1 MIRSAIQTR
10 ISPEVIWHSFSRTFS
25 AEKGKEGRFKYRIL
39 SINEGESF
47 TLLWKTFFARLVFT
61 YAVVPHSTGSEIS
74 TQVEIRG
81 VFSRILRYFLKNK
94 IQRSLDLS
102 LNELV
107 KKLANHS

>member
-1 MIRSAIQTR
+1 MIRSAVRTR
-10 ISPEVIWHSFSRTFS
+10 ISPEIIWHSFSRTFS
-25 AEKGKEGRFKYRIL
+25 AENGKNGRFKYRIL

-61 YAVVPHSTGSEIS
+61 YAVVPCQTGAEIS

-81 VFSRILRYFLKNK
+81 IFSRILHYFLKNK

-102 LNELV
+102 LHELV